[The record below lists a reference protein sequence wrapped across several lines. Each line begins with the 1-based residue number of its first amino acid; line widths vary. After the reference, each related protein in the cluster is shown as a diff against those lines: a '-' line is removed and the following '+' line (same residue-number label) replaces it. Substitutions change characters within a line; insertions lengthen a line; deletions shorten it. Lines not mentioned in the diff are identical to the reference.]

1 MLPNMI
7 NLSPLLMPCSATAAT
22 LSGKPFRKTRSG
34 ASFSPWALDFGAPVH
49 APADFDLDARVRA
62 ATTLE
67 AAAEHEQQAEEDD
80 PPLESAPP
88 SNGLLSAALLHSH
101 EGLLCLRPPPSES
114 PSDSKLGEPSVQ
126 HLSCSHSVPPI
137 AATPLC
143 HEALPLINSGPASQP
158 AVLSKEKFHSKKRSK
173 DRRRKKRAKAQTMGG
188 DTPTNRPVKAIALK
202 RRAAALALHLSAAR
216 DEEAAPA
223 IRADGANTRTD
234 GSVPINTSYSLDM
247 EDVPVAKAAFIAA
260 RCNVG
265 LSSTGKDESSQSWAD
280 APGIQQASHR
290 RGNYTAVSVGIS
302 FGGGQ
307 KRVSNLAHAKHNQA
321 VIGSLLQQTSIR
333 RIAAFG
339 DTFSC
344 STFNL
349 GPQTRT
355 VPHRDH
361 LNLPYGWCA
370 ITAFGNFD
378 PKQGGHIILWDLRM
392 VIEFPPGSTILIPS
406 AILMHSNTAI
416 APEERRYS
424 FTQYTPGGVFRWV
437 ASGFQTVKE
446 AGLSARSL
454 NAAGRKRWEE
464 GVGLLSLWSELCAE

>member
-1 MLPNMI
+1 MALQ
-7 NLSPLLMPCSATAAT
+7 SLLLAFSDRTSRQCRPILDREGRVFAVLGGCPRDSGWSDVNDDVCRICEEGRAAYAAT
-22 LSGKPFRKTRSG
+22 S
-34 ASFSPWALDFGAPVH
+34 
-49 APADFDLDARVRA
+49 
-62 ATTLE
+62 
-67 AAAEHEQQAEEDD
+67 
-80 PPLESAPP
+80 
-88 SNGLLSAALLHSH
+88 
-101 EGLLCLRPPPSES
+101 
-114 PSDSKLGEPSVQ
+114 
-126 HLSCSHSVPPI
+126 
-137 AATPLC
+137 
-143 HEALPLINSGPASQP
+143 
-158 AVLSKEKFHSKKRSK
+158 
-173 DRRRKKRAKAQTMGG
+173 
-188 DTPTNRPVKAIALK
+188 
-202 RRAAALALHLSAAR
+202 
-216 DEEAAPA
+216 
-223 IRADGANTRTD
+223 
-234 GSVPINTSYSLDM
+234 
-247 EDVPVAKAAFIAA
+247 
-260 RCNVG
+260 
-265 LSSTGKDESSQSWAD
+265 
-280 APGIQQASHR
+280 QQASHR

-339 DTFSC
+339 DIGLLRLFGPRLHRHYEATLSSVCEHHPELRRNFDRSAFSC